1 MGAFDSI
8 WFDCPNC
15 GRKVWAQSKT
25 GPCAL
30 GEYHIDSVPI
40 DVAQDA
46 NRHAPL
52 VCRCGAKWIITD
64 IPETT
69 ERVSLRVAPA
79 SEDRCSGA

>member
-8 WFDCPNC
+8 WFDCPDC

-25 GPCAL
+25 GPCTL
-30 GEYHIDSVPI
+30 GEYHIGSVPI

-52 VCRCGAKWIITD
+52 VCDCGAKWIITD
-64 IPETT
+64 IPEIT